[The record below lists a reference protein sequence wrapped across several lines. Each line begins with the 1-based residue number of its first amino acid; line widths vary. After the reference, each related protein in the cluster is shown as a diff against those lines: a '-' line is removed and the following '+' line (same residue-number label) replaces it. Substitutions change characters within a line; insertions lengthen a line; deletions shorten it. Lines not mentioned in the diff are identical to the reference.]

1 MLWCSSFTTTWKE
14 LPIYSRFHQLTNR
27 CQHYMVLHTS
37 PILPQPNWY
46 ILLSGKNHLQILC
59 LLSLLNCLLIVF
71 QFQPQLNQVEEL
83 YSSLSPREL
92 MEDKPSVGL
101 PCVVQYNE
109 DKRFYRSQI
118 LSIRDQVA
126 KVLFVDYGN
135 EQDTPLSELKRII
148 PRFMELPQLV
158 SWFILIIA

>member
-1 MLWCSSFTTTWKE
+1 
-14 LPIYSRFHQLTNR
+14 
-27 CQHYMVLHTS
+27 
-37 PILPQPNWY
+37 
-46 ILLSGKNHLQILC
+46 
-59 LLSLLNCLLIVF
+59 
-71 QFQPQLNQVEEL
+71 
-83 YSSLSPREL
+83 

-158 SWFILIIA
+158 S